1 MLSVTIWGQI
11 SQTIEIFV
19 SLWLHR
25 GEVLLHWELAGPVQ
39 FLMLR
44 VGSIDHCLMTHYPT
58 LLHWPTKNTKLR
70 SFIFFYGALVMI
82 FFLVLMYITLKSDKT
97 GLGHSDNGSH
107 DANHFIS
114 FDIALHIFLNRVNIK
129 VDLQV
134 IMQWAFITCIFCID
148 KPECSWH
155 IFCPTFSLSLKV
167 QFSIHFLVQRQ
178 KKMLSLI
185 HYMLGNLWSF
195 NF

>member
-1 MLSVTIWGQI
+1 MTGISLLGGVQYCTARGRYTHRFNQLRSILQSKYNSKSIRNSKKFCFFLFWTYFYAGLKSSFVLSVTIWGQI

-129 VDLQV
+129 VDLQ
-134 IMQWAFITCIFCID
+134 
-148 KPECSWH
+148 
-155 IFCPTFSLSLKV
+155 
-167 QFSIHFLVQRQ
+167 
-178 KKMLSLI
+178 
-185 HYMLGNLWSF
+185 
-195 NF
+195 

>member
-129 VDLQV
+129 VDLQKLCNGLLLLV
-134 IMQWAFITCIFCID
+134 FFVLTNQSAVD
-148 KPECSWH
+148 
-155 IFCPTFSLSLKV
+155 TFFVPLSLC
-167 QFSIHFLVQRQ
+167 H
-178 KKMLSLI
+178 
-185 HYMLGNLWSF
+185 
-195 NF
+195 